1 MNIKVKTSK
10 SVEFDTFKKEIKTMV
25 KVSGT
30 ITAKGVNIHAK
41 LSSDSND
48 YISLTDIARY
58 RDAEN
63 PRFIIQ
69 NWLRNRNT
77 LAFLGVWESLHNP
90 AFNRAAFDDLM
101 DKAGLNGFVLRPQQ
115 WIASTNSIGITS
127 HSGRYGGT
135 YAHSDIAFEFASWL
149 SPEFKLYLIKDY
161 QRLKQAESD
170 HLSLDWSARREI
182 AKTNYKIHTDAIKEH
197 LIDTQLPA
205 RYTSLTY
212 ANEADLINVAL
223 FGMTAKEWRDK
234 NPEARGNIRD
244 AANLVELIVLS
255 NLENLNAEFIKAGLS
270 QAERLKRL
278 HDTAISQL
286 RSIAATASIHR
297 LKDRFDEE

>member
-1 MNIKVKTSK
+1 
-10 SVEFDTFKKEIKTMV
+10 MV

-149 SPEFKLYLIKDY
+149 SLNSSCTSSRIISASS
-161 QRLKQAESD
+161 RLSD

-286 RSIAATASIHR
+286 RSIAATASIQR

>member
-234 NPEARGNIRD
+234 NPEARGNIRGRQPRR
-244 AANLVELIVLS
+244 AHRPVQSGKPQCRIHQSRAVS
-255 NLENLNAEFIKAGLS
+255 SRTLEAPP
-270 QAERLKRL
+270 
-278 HDTAISQL
+278 
-286 RSIAATASIHR
+286 
-297 LKDRFDEE
+297 

>member
-41 LSSDSND
+41 LSSDNND

-77 LAFLGVWESLHNP
+77 LAFLGVWESLHTP

-182 AKTNYKIHTDAIKEH
+182 AKRMPSKSI
-197 LIDTQLPA
+197 
-205 RYTSLTY
+205 SLTPSY
-212 ANEADLINVAL
+212 PPDTRASPTPTKLISS
-223 FGMTAKEWRDK
+223 MS
-234 NPEARGNIRD
+234 
-244 AANLVELIVLS
+244 LS
-255 NLENLNAEFIKAGLS
+255 LA
-270 QAERLKRL
+270 
-278 HDTAISQL
+278 
-286 RSIAATASIHR
+286 
-297 LKDRFDEE
+297 